1 MYVICFGGLPAIAYL
16 ALPGHPVPPWWAVAA
31 GARLGRGAP
40 VANVLPDLLQDE
52 ATGVRGLPHRLG
64 AGACVLLMPVLF
76 AGAAVVLVLG
86 PGGSPSTAAWVALGI
101 SVALAAG
108 AAWIGLRR
116 PDSPLLF
123 YAAIVI
129 ALLDVVLFVFV
140 V

>member
-1 MYVICFGGLPAIAYL
+1 
-16 ALPGHPVPPWWAVAA
+16 
-31 GARLGRGAP
+31 
-40 VANVLPDLLQDE
+40 
-52 ATGVRGLPHRLG
+52 
-64 AGACVLLMPVLF
+64 MPVLF

-86 PGGSPSTAAWVALGI
+86 PRGSPSTAAWVALAV
-101 SVALAAG
+101 SLALAAA